1 MQNSVAQMP
10 NSAPQMSNF
19 ESIQVDSSTLVTTI
33 RSAVNFYT
41 RNVDKI
47 NFLLFD
53 FQLARMLVLDLTS
66 LFKKF
71 FMHGKLMHKFWPKSD
86 ANLRFFFMHGI
97 SMRKKFFMHEK
108 SPNKFW

>member
-19 ESIQVDSSTLVTTI
+19 ESIQVDPSTLVTTI

-47 NFLLFD
+47 KFLLFD
-53 FQLARMLVLDLTS
+53 FQLARMLDSILTA
-66 LFKKF
+66 LFKAQIPAAAER
-71 FMHGKLMHKFWPKSD
+71 L
-86 ANLRFFFMHGI
+86 
-97 SMRKKFFMHEK
+97 KKFPDVSNRSTEESFG
-108 SPNKFW
+108 SYQTPNSSLERKLIKVSGF